1 MTATQKQQLAPL
13 GSEEQSIIL
22 RRLEEY
28 GEPDVARRE
37 ALVHALVDI
46 RSSLVR
52 VYGQL
57 LPELTRDA
65 IRTPEVLR
73 DQIWELREEFRHI
86 EYHLKDG
93 GWADL

>member
-1 MTATQKQQLAPL
+1 MTANQKQQLALL

-22 RRLEEY
+22 KRLEEY
-28 GEPDVARRE
+28 GEADVTRRE

-52 VYGQL
+52 VYGEL
-57 LPELTRDA
+57 LPELIRDT
-65 IRTPEVLR
+65 IRPPEVLR
-73 DQIWELREEFRHI
+73 DQLWELREEFRHI